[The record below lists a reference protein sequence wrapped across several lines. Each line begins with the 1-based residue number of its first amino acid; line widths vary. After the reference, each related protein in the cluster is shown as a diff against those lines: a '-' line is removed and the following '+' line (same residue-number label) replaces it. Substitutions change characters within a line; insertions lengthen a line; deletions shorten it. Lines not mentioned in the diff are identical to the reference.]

1 MKSKNTLKK
10 FITCMLIAAIAIT
23 GISLESVTTANAA
36 AKYEQLTQDA
46 VITMKVGERKRFL
59 MSDEN
64 GKDLLFCRTWKVS
77 NKNVIFL
84 QTDFTD
90 DYTKEYVELTANA
103 EGTVTLVG
111 RTEADASVDNYN
123 LFRREHCDDDI
134 NITVK
139 VVKPDAKMTA
149 KQKKCKHTWKTLKKA
164 TCQRVGTK
172 VCKKC
177 KLQKTVKKTNHKWET
192 NEVTVLATKDII
204 CEIWANEILWNPDLY
219 GTNPEPQA
227 VIRLSDYVPADL
239 LKHTRLVGESIE
251 GPDGIEEGL
260 KAFYAAAKKEMA
272 VISSFT
278 YGYDMELSNEYI
290 TETVTRCTLCYKEK

>member
-1 MKSKNTLKK
+1 MKSKNTFKK
-10 FITCMLIAAIAIT
+10 FITCMLIAAITIT

-36 AKYEQLTQDA
+36 TKYEQLTQDA

-103 EGTVTLVG
+103 EGTVTLTG

-123 LFRREHCDDDI
+123 CFWREHCDDDI

-177 KLQKTVKKTNHKWET
+177 KLQKTVKKTDHKWET
-192 NEVTVLATKDII
+192 NEVTVRATKDII
-204 CEIWANEILWNPDLY
+204 CEFYSNYQLYDPDLY
-219 GTNPEPQA
+219 GQVEPERI
-227 VIRLSDYVPADL
+227 IRMSDYVPADL

-251 GPDGIEEGL
+251 GPEGIEEYK
-260 KAFYAAAKKEMA
+260 KAFHAAVNEYMD
-272 VISSFT
+272 STSCFT
-278 YGYDMELSNEYI
+278 YGFDMELSDEYI

>member
-1 MKSKNTLKK
+1 MKSKNTFKK

-36 AKYEQLTQDA
+36 TKYEQLTQDA

-64 GKDLLFCRTWKVS
+64 GKDLLFCRTWKIS

-84 QTDFTD
+84 QTDLTN

-103 EGTVTLVG
+103 EGTVTLTG

-123 LFRREHCDDDI
+123 CFWREHCDDDI

-164 TCQRVGTK
+164 TCQRIGTK

-177 KLQKTVKKTNHKWET
+177 KLQKTVKKTDHKWET
-192 NEVTVLATKDII
+192 NEVTVRATKDII
-204 CEIWANEILWNPDLY
+204 CEIYSNVQFDNPELY
-219 GTNPEPQA
+219 GTEPRR
-227 VIRLSDYVPADL
+227 VIRLSDYAPADL

-251 GPDGIEEGL
+251 GPEGIEEY
-260 KAFYAAAKKEMA
+260 KKIFYAAIDEYMT
-272 VISSFT
+272 STSCFT
-278 YGYDMELSNEYI
+278 YGFDMELSNEYI
-290 TETVTRCTLCYKEK
+290 TETVTSCTLCYKEK

>member
-36 AKYEQLTQDA
+36 TKYEQLEKGCT
-46 VITMKVGERKRFL
+46 ITMKVGETKRFL
-59 MSDEN
+59 MTDED

-103 EGTVTLVG
+103 EGTVTLTG

-123 LFRREHCDDDI
+123 CFWREHCDDDI

-149 KQKKCKHTWKTLKKA
+149 KQKKCK
-164 TCQRVGTK
+164 
-172 VCKKC
+172 
-177 KLQKTVKKTNHKWET
+177 LQKTVKKTDHKWET
-192 NEVTVLATKDII
+192 NEVTVRATKDII
-204 CEIWANEILWNPDLY
+204 CEFYSNYQLYDPDLY
-219 GTNPEPQA
+219 GQVEPERI
-227 VIRLSDYVPADL
+227 IRMSDYVPADL

-251 GPDGIEEGL
+251 GPEGIEEYK
-260 KAFYAAAKKEMA
+260 KAFHAAVNEYMD
-272 VISSFT
+272 STSCFT
-278 YGYDMELSNEYI
+278 YGFDMELSDEYI